1 MAYYTSKYSGE
12 EIDAL
17 LDKISATVTNLAASN
32 DELTRTVQE
41 QEARILK
48 LEGGTT

>member
-17 LDKISATVTNLAASN
+17 LDKISSTVTNLAASN
-32 DELTRTVQE
+32 AKLTQTVQK
-41 QEARILK
+41 QEERISK
-48 LEGGTT
+48 LEGGTA